1 MRTPEQTRDLI
12 TRKAL
17 SLFNTKGYK
26 ATSLSDITKEVG
38 LTKGAIYG
46 HFGSKDGVAEA
57 GFEYALKFVKN
68 DLNKRISAAVTAPEK
83 LKAIVNYYSDYIL
96 NPPIKGG
103 CPIINTAIE
112 ADDSLPLL
120 RTKLVH
126 FISMMKQSLIKIIY
140 RGVTEGQI
148 RKDVNVEETAVL
160 LYTAV
165 EGGIMLSRV
174 EGDPQTY
181 ETLRRRLIK
190 EIDQITT

>member
-1 MRTPEQTRDLI
+1 MRTPEQTKDLI
-12 TRKAL
+12 TKKAL
-17 SLFNTKGYK
+17 ALFNTKGYK
-26 ATSLSDITKEVG
+26 ATSLSDITKETG

-57 GFEYALKFVKN
+57 GCEYALDFVKN
-68 DLNKRISAAVTAPEK
+68 DLNKRIRAAKTAPEK
-83 LKAIVNYYSDYIL
+83 LKAIINYYHNYIM
-96 NPPIKGG
+96 NPPIRGG

-120 RTKLVH
+120 RTKIVR
-126 FISMMKQSLIKIIY
+126 FISMMKQSLVKITY

-148 RKDVNVEETAVL
+148 RKDIDVEETAVL

-165 EGGIMLSRV
+165 EGGIILSRV

-181 ETLRRRLIK
+181 EILRRRLIK
-190 EIDQITT
+190 EVDKITA

>member
-12 TRKAL
+12 TRKAI
-17 SLFNTKGYK
+17 SLFNSKGYK
-26 ATSLSDITKEVG
+26 ATSLSDITKASG

-57 GFEYALKFVKN
+57 GFEYAQKFVKD
-68 DLNKRISAAVTAPEK
+68 DLNKRISAADTAPEK

-96 NPPIKGG
+96 DPPIKGG

-120 RTKLVH
+120 RTKVVH
-126 FISMMKQSLIKIIY
+126 FVSMMKQSLIKIIY
-140 RGVTEGQI
+140 RGVAEGQV
-148 RKDVNVEETAVL
+148 RKDTNVEETAVL

-165 EGGIMLSRV
+165 KGGIMLSRV
-174 EGDPQTY
+174 EGDPRTY

-190 EIDQITT
+190 EIDQITA

>member
-1 MRTPEQTRDLI
+1 MLTPEQTRDLI
-12 TRKAL
+12 TRKAI

-26 ATSLSDITKEVG
+26 ATSLSDITKEAG

-57 GFEYALKFVKN
+57 GFEYALKFVKD
-68 DLNKRISAAVTAPEK
+68 DLNKRISAAKTAPEK

-120 RTKLVH
+120 RTTLVS
-126 FISMMKQSLIKIIY
+126 FLICPS
-140 RGVTEGQI
+140 VTP
-148 RKDVNVEETAVL
+148 R
-160 LYTAV
+160 
-165 EGGIMLSRV
+165 
-174 EGDPQTY
+174 
-181 ETLRRRLIK
+181 
-190 EIDQITT
+190 